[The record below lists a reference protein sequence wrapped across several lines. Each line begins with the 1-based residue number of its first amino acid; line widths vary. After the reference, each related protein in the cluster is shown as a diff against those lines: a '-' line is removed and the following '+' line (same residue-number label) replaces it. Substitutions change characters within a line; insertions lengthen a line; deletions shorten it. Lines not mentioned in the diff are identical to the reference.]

1 MPEEAAARV
10 RTLLNGYRHTQ
21 LLYVAAQL
29 DLPGLLAQGERSDT
43 ELSAATGA
51 DRDALAR
58 LLAALADLGIVAGN
72 GSGGY
77 RLTEAGRLLCS
88 DVPGSMRAAALTY
101 GAPWWWSA
109 YGRLEEAVRTG
120 RTGFELA
127 HGSPLFGWLAA
138 HPDDAAVFDANMSAM
153 TERDTEAIF
162 AAGFA
167 FGDIRSLVDVGGG
180 SGGFA
185 VEFLRRVPGATA
197 LVVDRPDV
205 VAGVPQAADLAVR
218 DRLST
223 AGGSFFEPLPPG
235 GDVYVLKDILHDWDD
250 EHARAVLRRCAD
262 AAAPSGRVLIIERA
276 LDDAE
281 HGPSVREVDITML
294 AMTGGRERSLAAYV
308 DLIEAVG
315 LTACAVHRAGSGYV
329 IVVAARE
336 NGERGAHDGSR
347 APRSG

>member
-1 MPEEAAARV
+1 MPEEAAARL

-21 LLYVAAQL
+21 LLYVAARL
-29 DLPGLLAQGERSDT
+29 DLPGLLARGDRGET
-43 ELSAATGA
+43 ELSAETGV
-51 DRDALAR
+51 DRDTIAR

-77 RLTEAGRLLCS
+77 RLTGPGRLLCA

-101 GAPWWWSA
+101 GAPWWWAA

-120 RTGFELA
+120 QTGFELA

-153 TERDTEAIF
+153 TDRDIEAIF

-167 FGDIRSLVDVGGG
+167 FDHVRNLVDVGGG

-185 VEFLRRVPGATA
+185 VEFLRRVPDATA

-205 VAGVPQAADLAVR
+205 IAGVVQPADLSVR

-223 AGGSFFEPLPPG
+223 AGGSFFEPLPSG
-235 GDVYVLKDILHDWDD
+235 GDAYVLKDILHDCDD

-262 AAAPSGRVLIIERA
+262 AAATSGQILVIERA

-281 HGPSVREVDITML
+281 YGASVREVDITMMAL
-294 AMTGGRERSLAAYV
+294 TGGRERSLVAYV
-308 DLIEAVG
+308 RLIEAAG
-315 LTACAVHRAGSGYV
+315 LTATAVHRVGSGYV
-329 IVVAARE
+329 IIVAAS
-336 NGERGAHDGSR
+336 AIVS
-347 APRSG
+347 PSVMS